1 MSDHL
6 HHWIDL
12 IFGYKQQGQAAMDAL
27 NVFHHVS
34 YEGAV
39 DLDAITDIVEK
50 TATIGIINNFGQ
62 TPRQL
67 LKKPHPSRSPKVSDP
82 LVTGYYVFQDHLEK
96 LVQSLLPVRGK
107 KYRHLSRV
115 VRVFLLPLL

>member
-1 MSDHL
+1 MSANL

-12 IFGYKQQGQAAMDAL
+12 IFGCKQQGQPAIDSL

-67 LKKPHPSRSPKVSDP
+67 FKKPHSARSPTNTDP
-82 LVTGYYVFQDHLEK
+82 MTLGSYIFQDHLNK
-96 LVQSLLPVRGK
+96 LMQSLMPLRGK
-107 KYRHLSRV
+107 YQIRHILMEIY
-115 VRVFLLPLL
+115 

>member
-1 MSDHL
+1 MESDYVSANL

-12 IFGYKQQGQAAMDAL
+12 IFGYKQQGQIAIDSL

-39 DLDAITDIVEK
+39 DLDSITDIVEK

-67 LKKPHPSRSPKVSDP
+67 FRKPHPVRSASVSDP
-82 LVTGYYVFQDHLEK
+82 MALGYYVFQDHLDK
-96 LVQSLLPVRGK
+96 LVQSILPLRGK
-107 KYRHLSRV
+107 I
-115 VRVFLLPLL
+115 

>member
-1 MSDHL
+1 MHN
-6 HHWIDL
+6 WIDL
-12 IFGYKQQGQAAMDAL
+12 IFGYKQQGQAAIDSL

-39 DLDAITDIVEK
+39 DLDSITDIVEK

-67 LKKPHPSRSPKVSDP
+67 FKKPHSSRSSPVSEP
-82 LVTGYYVFQDHLEK
+82 LVTGSYVFQDHLEK
-96 LVQSLLPVRGK
+96 LIQSLLPIRG
-107 KYRHLSRV
+107 YRKQNKRKSVITDV
-115 VRVFLLPLL
+115 VK

>member
-1 MSDHL
+1 LESEYVSANL

-12 IFGYKQQGQAAMDAL
+12 IFGFKQQGQGAIDSL

-39 DLDAITDIVEK
+39 DLDSITDIVEK

-67 LKKPHPSRSPKVSDP
+67 FRKPHPARSLSVTDP
-82 LVTGYYVFQDHLEK
+82 MALGYYVFQNHLDK
-96 LVQSLLPVRGK
+96 LVQSLLPLRGMTSNK
-107 KYRHLSRV
+107 KKGG
-115 VRVFLLPLL
+115 